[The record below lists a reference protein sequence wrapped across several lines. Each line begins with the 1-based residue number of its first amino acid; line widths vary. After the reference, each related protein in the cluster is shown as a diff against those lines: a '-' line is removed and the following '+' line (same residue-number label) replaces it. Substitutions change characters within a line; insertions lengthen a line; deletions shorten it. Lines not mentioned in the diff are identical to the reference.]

1 MKKLFQK
8 YWRCALAVL
17 FGLGIFLFW
26 YCGYPQALCYQEQN
40 QLFLWSTDYFCR
52 DMSVAGGFADY
63 VSEFL
68 VQFYYVPLAGAIIL
82 ACVFVAFY
90 LLCCLVAK
98 TFALADY
105 KPNSVQTPFKWYWN
119 VILLLPALLLLA
131 VMGDIEVLLSFPVAL
146 TFSLLVVWL
155 MNIATRKVGLR
166 LYLSE
171 LLIIPVL
178 FWLIGGGA
186 TWLYVFL
193 RIAFCWW
200 QYRKPFLLLLTIP
213 YFLAVQLIC
222 YATVLVQY
230 PLSSVMIGINYYRV
244 PMHFPGQKWGYDKDL
259 YALLKQNE
267 QVRNGKWNEIIQDAE
282 KYQVQMPYSS
292 NCVNLALAETRQLAD
307 RMFTFYQSG
316 EEALLAPRSRDNMS
330 MYPTME
336 AFWYL
341 GLVNSSLRYAT
352 DLQASILNGKMSGR
366 LMKRMTEC
374 QIVNGKYSVARKNID
389 VLKQSLFYHDWAV
402 QTESLLG
409 NNTAI
414 SHDPNL
420 GRAKRMRFKTDMLY
434 SYDEIDKMMG
444 LLFIN
449 NPDNKMALDYF
460 MGQMLLK
467 GDIQGFMRYGGWVQ
481 QYGGYSQMPYG
492 YADAIKCIQNQ
503 GNVPGSPYA
512 EYVKRMMSRQK
523 GGVQ

>member
-1 MKKLFQK
+1 MKKRFLK
-8 YWRCALAVL
+8 YGRSALAFL
-17 FGLGIFLFW
+17 FGLGVFLFW

-40 QLFLWSTDYFCR
+40 QLFLWSADYFCH
-52 DMSVAGGFADY
+52 DMSVAGGLADY
-63 VSEFL
+63 LSEFL
-68 VQFYYVPLAGAIIL
+68 VQFYYVPLVGAIIL
-82 ACVFVAFY
+82 ACLFTLFY
-90 LLCCLVAK
+90 VLCCLVAK
-98 TFALADY
+98 TFVLGTSKQNAVHTSL
-105 KPNSVQTPFKWYWN
+105 KWYWN
-119 VILLLPALLLLA
+119 VILILPAILLLE

-146 TFSLLVVWL
+146 TLSLLEVWL
-155 MNIATRKVGLR
+155 MNMATRKMGLR
-166 LYLSE
+166 LFGVEVLM
-171 LLIIPVL
+171 IPLL

-200 QYRKPFLLLLTIP
+200 QFRKPFLLLLSIP

-244 PMHFPGQKWGYDKDL
+244 PMHFPGKNWGYDRDL

-267 QVRNGKWNEIIQDAE
+267 QVRNCKWNEIIQDAE
-282 KYQVQMPYSS
+282 QSQVKMPYSS
-292 NCVNLALAETRQLAD
+292 NCVNLALAVTRQLAD

-316 EEALLAPRSRDNMS
+316 EDALLSPRSRDNMS

-336 AFWYL
+336 AFWHL

-352 DLQASILNGKMSGR
+352 DLQASILNGRMSGR

-374 QIVNGKYSVARKNID
+374 QIVNGKYSVARKNLD
-389 VLKQSLFYHDWAV
+389 VLKQSLFYCDWAMKV
-402 QTESLLG
+402 EALLG
-409 NNTAI
+409 NDVAI
-414 SHDPNL
+414 SHDPDL
-420 GRAKRMRFKTDMLY
+420 GKARRMRFKTDMLY
-434 SYDEIDKMMG
+434 SYEEIDKMMG

-467 GDIQGFMRYGGWVQ
+467 GDIQGFMRYGSWVQ

-492 YADAIKCIQNQ
+492 YADAIKCIQNH
-503 GNVPGSPYA
+503 GDVPGSPYA
-512 EYVKRMMSRQK
+512 EYVKRMMNQQK
-523 GGVQ
+523 GGE

>member
-1 MKKLFQK
+1 MKKLYLK
-8 YWRCALAVL
+8 YWRCALAIV
-17 FGLGIFLFW
+17 FGFGIFLFW
-26 YCGYPQALCYQEQN
+26 YCGYPQAMCYQEQN
-40 QLFLWSTDYFCR
+40 QLFLWTADYFFH
-52 DMSVAGGFADY
+52 DMGVAGGLADY
-63 VSEFL
+63 ISEFL
-68 VQFYYVPLAGAIIL
+68 VQFYYVPLAGAVVL
-82 ACVFVAFY
+82 ACVFTAFY
-90 LLCCLVAK
+90 VLSCFVAK
-98 TFALADY
+98 TFIVVTY
-105 KPNSVQTPFKWYWN
+105 KQRFVRGPLKWYWD
-119 VILLLPALLLLA
+119 VILILPSILLLE
-131 VMGDIEVLLSFPVAL
+131 VMGDIEVLLSFPIAL
-146 TFSLLVVWL
+146 MLSLLMVWM

-166 LYLSE
+166 LFGVEVLV
-171 LLIIPVL
+171 IPLL

-200 QYRKPFLLLLTIP
+200 LFRKPFLLLLSIP
-213 YFLAVQLIC
+213 YFLGVQLIC

-230 PLSSVMIGINYYRV
+230 PLSSVLVGINYYRV
-244 PMHFPGQKWGYDKDL
+244 PMHFPGKNWGYDKDL

-267 QVRNGKWNEIIQDAE
+267 QVRDGKWTDIIQDAE
-282 KYQVQMPYSS
+282 KSQVQMPYSS
-292 NCVNLALAETRQLAD
+292 NCVNLALAKTRQLAN

-316 EEALLAPRSRDNMS
+316 EDALLAPRTRDNMS

-336 AFWYL
+336 AFWQL

-352 DLQASILNGKMSGR
+352 DLQASILNERMSGR

-389 VLKQSLFYHDWAV
+389 VLKQSLFYRDWA
-402 QTESLLG
+402 EKAEALLG
-409 NNTAI
+409 NDTAI
-414 SHDPNL
+414 SHDPDL
-420 GRAKRMRFKTDMLY
+420 GRARRMRFKTDMLY
-434 SYDEIDKMMG
+434 SYAEIDKMMG

-467 GDIQGFMRYGGWVQ
+467 GDIQGFMRYGSWVQ

-492 YADAIKCIQNQ
+492 YADAIKCIQNH

-512 EYVKRMMSRQK
+512 GYVSRMMNQQK
-523 GGVQ
+523 GGEQ